1 MIHAL
6 KSLNRGESLQDPLP
20 DLGQLLS
27 KAAAQYSAEVD
38 AGSNVGGSKNGKT
51 SPGETE
57 GGADLGLPQVMT
69 SLAKAIHVCIHVKE
83 LLDNNLERYNQVY
96 DIAVQN

>member
-1 MIHAL
+1 M
-6 KSLNRGESLQDPLP
+6 
-20 DLGQLLS
+20 
-27 KAAAQYSAEVD
+27 
-38 AGSNVGGSKNGKT
+38 
-51 SPGETE
+51 TE
-57 GGADLGLPQVMT
+57 GGADLGLPQIMT